1 MRSNH
6 EARLDRL
13 CAGLDAAE
21 RRAAS
26 RRSLLRFEAG
36 ACRLIREAMQRVGV
50 DPACAAALR
59 ETEARVA
66 GFVDTPELQRA
77 DAAARAAK
85 AATRPRYP
93 EGQDPRERLIAQLDG
108 IGRHYLETGTPDFR
122 NASLM
127 GLLGWATPP
136 EPEP

>member
-1 MRSNH
+1 
-6 EARLDRL
+6 
-13 CAGLDAAE
+13 
-21 RRAAS
+21 
-26 RRSLLRFEAG
+26 
-36 ACRLIREAMQRVGV
+36 
-50 DPACAAALR
+50 
-59 ETEARVA
+59 VA

-77 DAAARAAK
+77 DAAARAAE
-85 AATRPRYP
+85 AAARPRHP

-108 IGRHYLETGTPDFR
+108 VGRHYAETGRLPDFR